1 MKLIFYVKLENDSG
15 ITFTNKDPFSN
26 LKKIYLEDNIAYPV
40 RDLSLLF

>member
-26 LKKIYLEDNIAYPV
+26 LKKFI
-40 RDLSLLF
+40 